1 MNMTKSSESFVNIF
15 SSILAKY
22 AAIFFFELFVIILF
36 SSSNITAQGDLIVFP
51 KRVVFEGTQRI
62 RELNLANTGQDTA
75 TYIISVVQIRMKE
88 DGGFENIMEPDPGQ
102 KFAENYIRIFPRRV
116 VLAPN
121 EAQLVKV
128 QLTRTS
134 ELTEGEYRS
143 HLYFRAEPVSKPL
156 VGLNSNETPKDSN
169 AISVRIVPI
178 FGMTIPVIIRVGEST
193 TKVSFSD
200 LGLEMYKDTIPTL
213 KMSINRTGNMSVYGD
228 INVEHISPEGKI
240 TRVGN
245 VQGVAVYTPNLVR
258 RARIELNKKLGINY
272 KTGKLRLEYS
282 AQREDKNAKLAEAEL
297 QLQ

>member
-1 MNMTKSSESFVNIF
+1 MTKSSETFVNIF

-22 AAIFFFELFVIILF
+22 AAIIFFELFVIILF

-51 KRVVFEGTQRI
+51 KRVVFEGSQRI

-75 TYIISVVQIRMKE
+75 TYIISIVQIRMKE
-88 DGGFENIMEPDPGQ
+88 DGGFENITEPDPGQ
-102 KFAENYIRIFPRRV
+102 KFAEKYIRIFPRRV

-128 QLTRTS
+128 QLTRTG

-143 HLYFRAEPVSKPL
+143 HIYFRAEPVSKPL
-156 VGLNSNETPKDSN
+156 DGLKANEALQDSN
-169 AISVRIVPI
+169 AISVRIIPI

-200 LGLEMYKDTIPTL
+200 LGLEMFKDTIPTL
-213 KMSINRTGNMSVYGD
+213 RMSINRTGNMSVYGD
-228 INVEHISPEGKI
+228 INVEHISAEGKI

-245 VQGVAVYTPNLVR
+245 VQGVAVYTPNSVR
-258 RARIELNKKLGINY
+258 RARIELNNKLGINY
-272 KTGKLRLEYS
+272 RTGKLRLEYS